1 MSEVKVSDYERR
13 KPSGGKTHV
22 RSYMRHQEGAS
33 SPSPGES
40 NFEDE
45 EQEEK
50 EEKYDVEATV
60 TGEMDDN
67 GNLENTEVKEV
78 RVKPKDR
85 EKEE

>member
-50 EEKYDVEATV
+50 EEEEK
-60 TGEMDDN
+60 GE
-67 GNLENTEVKEV
+67 
-78 RVKPKDR
+78 
-85 EKEE
+85 